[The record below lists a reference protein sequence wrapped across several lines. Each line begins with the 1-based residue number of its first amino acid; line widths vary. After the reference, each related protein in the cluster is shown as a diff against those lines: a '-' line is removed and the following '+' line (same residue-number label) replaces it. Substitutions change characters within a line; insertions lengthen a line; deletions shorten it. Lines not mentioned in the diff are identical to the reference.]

1 MRIALLPLAFLISCG
16 TRTEPRSAVTSAEPA
31 ASAEA
36 GPKLVKL
43 GAKAAAMVSVEEA
56 RTRAILST
64 LRLTG
69 RFTTHPE
76 STWRVGAITE
86 GRIVRIFAKLG
97 DRVAA
102 GQVLARMH
110 SHDIH
115 EARSEYLTAKAE
127 LARAKSQ
134 LNLAERMRDRAAR
147 LLDLKAGSQEQLD
160 HAEGELLRA
169 QNALRAAEVNLR
181 RIEAHLL
188 EFLEISPETA
198 EDHQVGE
205 ADHDDDLIPVKA
217 PAAGTVIRRDVTV
230 GSVVPAGAELFLIAD
245 LARLQLTVQAGED
258 HLRELR
264 PGAAV
269 RIRTSASETRAY
281 PGRIARIGEEMD
293 PATRTVQVRID
304 VPNPG
309 AVLKPEGYAEAEI
322 AAGAAVP
329 VLAVPSAAVQE
340 VNGTKVVFVQ
350 AAPGEFEVRPVD
362 AAEASDGFT
371 TIRDGLQA
379 GERVAVRGAFLLKSQ
394 LLRASLESE

>member
-1 MRIALLPLAFLISCG
+1 MRIALLPLAFLVSCG
-16 TRTEPRSAVTSAEPA
+16 SRTEPPPGVTAA
-31 ASAEA
+31 ASGSAAES

-43 GAKAAAMVSVEEA
+43 DAKAASMIAVEEVRLRPA
-56 RTRAILST
+56 AST

-76 STWRVGAITE
+76 SAWRVGSITE

-134 LNLAERMRDRAAR
+134 LDLAQRMRDRAAR

-169 QNALRAAEVNLR
+169 QNALRAAEVNVR
-181 RIEAHLL
+181 RVETHLL
-188 EFLEISPETA
+188 EFLQISPEPA

-205 ADHDDDLIPVKA
+205 ADHDEDLIPIKA
-217 PAAGTVIRRDVTV
+217 PAAGTVIRRDITI

-269 RIRTSASETRAY
+269 RIRTSASETRTY

-322 AAGAAVP
+322 AAGGAAP
-329 VLAVPSAAVQE
+329 ALAVPSAAVQE
-340 VNGTKVVFVQ
+340 VKGTKVVFVQ
-350 AAPGEFEVRPVD
+350 AAPGEFEVRAVD
-362 AAEASDGFT
+362 AAESSDGFT
-371 TIRDGLQA
+371 VIRDGLQA